1 MSLLSY
7 HLSNLLL
14 IALETMRL
22 PVKILQLDKF
32 EGADLRYGCSFFE
45 ILAQKHLIKAF
56 FVQNL
61 DIFLI
66 SRNFALR

>member
-22 PVKILQLDKF
+22 PVQILQF

-45 ILAQKHLIKAF
+45 ILAEKHLIKAF
-56 FVQNL
+56 FVPNSG
-61 DIFLI
+61 IFLI